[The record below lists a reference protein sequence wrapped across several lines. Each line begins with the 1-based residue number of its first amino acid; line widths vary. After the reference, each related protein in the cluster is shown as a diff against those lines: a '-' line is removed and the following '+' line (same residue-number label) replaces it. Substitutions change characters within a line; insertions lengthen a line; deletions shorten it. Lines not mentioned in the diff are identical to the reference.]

1 MPNPYDILGVKETAT
16 DEEVKAAYKAMVKK
30 YHPDRHANNPL
41 GDLAEDK
48 LRQVN
53 AAYDEI
59 TAQRSGKS
67 GGGFGGAYGGSNSGG
82 YGGAGYTGNSNVTPE
97 FAQVRRDIDSGRL
110 DEALAKLQRIQVRSA
125 EWIFLDGMISYRRG
139 WYDDAIS
146 KVQQAVYM
154 DPRNVEY
161 NQTLNRLANAGT
173 GYRNTAYGRGYRS
186 NDDML
191 CTACQLYICAD
202 CCCDCI

>member
-1 MPNPYDILGVKETAT
+1 MGNPYEILGVKESAT
-16 DEEVKAAYKAMVKK
+16 DEEIKAAYKVLVKK

-41 GDLAEDK
+41 EDLAEEK

-53 AAYDEI
+53 MAYDEI
-59 TAQRSGKS
+59 NDIRNGKS
-67 GGGFGGAYGGSNSGG
+67 RNTYGGASGSGG
-82 YGGAGYTGNSNVTPE
+82 YGGRRTSVSPE
-97 FAQVRRDIDSGRL
+97 FAEVRRDIDANRL
-110 DEALAKLQRIQVRSA
+110 NEATAKLQRVQTRTA
-125 EWIFLDGMISYRRG
+125 EWIFLDGMISYRKG

-146 KVQQAVYM
+146 KIQQAVYM
-154 DPRNVEY
+154 DPQNAEY
-161 NQTLNRLANAGT
+161 NQALNSLKNAGQ

>member
-1 MPNPYDILGVKETAT
+1 MGNPYEILGVKESAT
-16 DEEVKAAYKAMVKK
+16 DEEVKAAYKVLVKK

-41 GDLAEDK
+41 EDLAEEK

-53 AAYDEI
+53 QAYDEI
-59 TAQRSGKS
+59 TDIRKGKTSSTYGGSSSS
-67 GGGFGGAYGGSNSGG
+67 GGYGAYGGRRNTVS
-82 YGGAGYTGNSNVTPE
+82 PE
-97 FAQVRRDIDSGRL
+97 FAEVRRDIDANRL
-110 DEALAKLQRIQVRSA
+110 NEAAAKLQRVQTRTA
-125 EWIFLDGMISYRRG
+125 EWIFLDGMISYRKG

-146 KVQQAVYM
+146 KIQQAVYM
-154 DPRNVEY
+154 DPQNAEY
-161 NQTLNRLANAGT
+161 NQALNGLRNSGQ

-191 CTACQLYICAD
+191 CTACQLYLCAD

>member
-1 MPNPYDILGVKETAT
+1 MGNPYEILGVKESAT
-16 DEEVKAAYKAMVKK
+16 DEEIKAAYKVMVKK

-41 GDLAEDK
+41 EDLAEEK

-53 AAYDEI
+53 MAYDEI
-59 TAQRSGKS
+59 NDMRSGKS
-67 GGGFGGAYGGSNSGG
+67 TNTYGGSRGTGG
-82 YGGAGYTGNSNVTPE
+82 YGSRRNTVSPE
-97 FAQVRRDIDSGRL
+97 FAEVRRDIDANRL
-110 DEALAKLQRIQVRSA
+110 NEAAAKLQRVQTRTA
-125 EWIFLDGMISYRRG
+125 EWIFLDGMISYRKG

-146 KVQQAVYM
+146 KIQQAVYM
-154 DPRNVEY
+154 DPQNAEY
-161 NQTLNRLANAGT
+161 NQALSGLQNAGQ

-191 CTACQLYICAD
+191 CTACQLYLCAD

>member
-1 MPNPYDILGVKETAT
+1 MGNPYEILGVKENAT
-16 DEEVKAAYKAMVKK
+16 DEEIKAAYKVLVKK

-41 GDLAEDK
+41 EDLAEEK

-53 AAYDEI
+53 MAYDEI
-59 TAQRSGKS
+59 NDMRNGKS
-67 GGGFGGAYGGSNSGG
+67 NNSYGGSSNSGG
-82 YGGAGYTGNSNVTPE
+82 YGGRRTSMSPE
-97 FAQVRRDIDSGRL
+97 FAEVRRDIDANRL
-110 DEALAKLQRIQVRSA
+110 NEATAKLQRVQTRTA
-125 EWIFLDGMISYRRG
+125 EWIFLDGMISYRKG

-146 KVQQAVYM
+146 KIQQAVYM
-154 DPRNVEY
+154 DPQNLEY
-161 NQTLNRLANAGT
+161 NQALNGLKNAGQ